1 MNFFNINKIIETNNN
16 ISSKRWVM
24 VASFFIA
31 FILSFVALFVPID
44 ATKYELVTNLIDSWL
59 MLSGATGGFVLAERG
74 KWFNKINNQNDNNNN
89 INN

>member
-24 VASFFIA
+24 VASFIVA
-31 FILSFVALFVPID
+31 FTLSITALFVPID
-44 ATKYELVTNLIDSWL
+44 ATKYELVKDLIDGWL

-74 KWFNKINNQNDNNNN
+74 KWFNKINSQNDSNNN

>member
-24 VASFFIA
+24 IASFIVA
-31 FILSFVALFVPID
+31 FILSIVALFVPID
-44 ATKYELVTNLIDSWL
+44 ATKYELVKDLIDGWL